1 VAEVRIPYYSVRR
14 NGRGYW
20 EPRPHMRAFGFYS
33 VPCGHDGPYAWAIA
47 EEWNRRWQAV
57 KRGEAPSPAM
67 ATADNLSP
75 ERSEEL
81 SVYPGRS
88 FGEAFRRYR
97 RTNEWASKA
106 PRTREDWWR
115 CWKRIK
121 PVFGDCDPRTIT
133 LEHISAWRTAVEK
146 KVSLREAHRCLKIW
160 RAMWKVAAALGYCVR
175 DADPSLGVR
184 NRAAPSR
191 NLQWSEG
198 EVVRVA
204 KRAWRMGYYGLTA
217 VIAVAWDTQL
227 SPGDVRVLRASQLMV
242 ATSAGEAFFTERG
255 KTGAPVGGV
264 LSLRSI
270 AVLSAYLAKLGIEL
284 HGDAYIFRN
293 RSGAPYSSDTLGDDF
308 RDVRSAEFGPI
319 ERRTI
324 GHDFRRSGA
333 GEAITGGAKAE
344 QLAHAMGNTL
354 SASNALFATYVPVNV
369 ATLRDVMAAR
379 RTGRRKL
386 R

>member
-1 VAEVRIPYYSVRR
+1 
-14 NGRGYW
+14 
-20 EPRPHMRAFGFYS
+20 MRALGFYS
-33 VPCGHDGPYAWAIA
+33 VPCGRDGPKAWTIA
-47 EEWNRRWQAV
+47 EDWNRRWQAV
-57 KRGEAPSPAM
+57 KRGETPSPAL

-81 SVYPGRS
+81 AIYPARS

-133 LEHISAWRTAVEK
+133 LEHISAWRAAVEK
-146 KVSLREAHRCLKIW
+146 KISLREAHRCLKIW
-160 RAMWKVAAALGYCVR
+160 RAMWKVAAALGYCAR
-175 DADPSLGVR
+175 DADPSLSVR
-184 NRAAPSR
+184 NRAAPGR

-204 KRAWRMGYYGLTA
+204 KRAWRMGYHGLTA

-255 KTGAPVGGV
+255 KTRTPVGGV

-270 AVLSAYLAKLGIEL
+270 TVLSAYLTKLGIEL

-308 RDVRSAEFGPI
+308 RDVRSAEFGSL

-379 RTGRRKL
+379 RAGRRKL